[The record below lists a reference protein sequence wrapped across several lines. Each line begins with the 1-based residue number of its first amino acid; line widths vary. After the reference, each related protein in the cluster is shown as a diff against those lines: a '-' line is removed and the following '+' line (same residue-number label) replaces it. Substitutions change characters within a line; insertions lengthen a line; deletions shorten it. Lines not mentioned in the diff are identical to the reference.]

1 MCLATLFVSGF
12 NEVLSLF
19 LVVVFFITG
28 PISWYNKL
36 FHNKTLLLLFLLSA
50 LGLTALLIA
59 PGSASRALIFEHN
72 KDLLNSLA
80 MASLQTLRF
89 LAQFISVPLLL
100 VSFIYIGVH
109 RKISE
114 TNLLF
119 KQSFYINR
127 WITLFLLFFIIFLA
141 TFLPYYATGILGQ
154 HRTINLAYI
163 LFIPLWF
170 INLSVWINH
179 LRLRTFELNSVLKN
193 ALVFVFFINLFFTS
207 NGYEIINDI
216 GYNKLQNFD
225 KQMNERYSIIHQHKK
240 DSTVKIEFTP
250 IENPPK
256 TIFVLDVQ
264 KDSTDWINEGYRLY
278 FGTKQ
283 HIKLSE

>member
-1 MCLATLFVSGF
+1 
-12 NEVLSLF
+12 
-19 LVVVFFITG
+19 VFFI
-28 PISWYNKL
+28 S
-36 FHNKTLLLLFLLSA
+36 
-50 LGLTALLIA
+50 
-59 PGSASRALIFEHN
+59 
-72 KDLLNSLA
+72 
-80 MASLQTLRF
+80 
-89 LAQFISVPLLL
+89 
-100 VSFIYIGVH
+100 
-109 RKISE
+109 
-114 TNLLF
+114 
-119 KQSFYINR
+119 
-127 WITLFLLFFIIFLA
+127 
-141 TFLPYYATGILGQ
+141 
-154 HRTINLAYI
+154 
-163 LFIPLWF
+163 
-170 INLSVWINH
+170 
-179 LRLRTFELNSVLKN
+179 
-193 ALVFVFFINLFFTS
+193 LFFTS